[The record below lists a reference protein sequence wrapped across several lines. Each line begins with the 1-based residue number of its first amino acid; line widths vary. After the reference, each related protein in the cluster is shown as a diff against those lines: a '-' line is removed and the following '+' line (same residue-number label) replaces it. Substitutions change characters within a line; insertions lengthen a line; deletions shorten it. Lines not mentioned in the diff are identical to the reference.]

1 MKKQTLLGCALIML
15 SAVIFGL
22 NPLLVLSIQG
32 EGINSISL
40 VLLRNML
47 SIPVL
52 AALAYL
58 RQGTL
63 RIPAKAL
70 PAVALTG
77 VTGCCITPILL
88 FSSYSFIASG
98 TATVFHFA
106 YPAVVVLLGALFFR
120 ERVSRRALLSVAV
133 CAAGVCLFYT
143 PGEPL
148 NLTGSALALVSG
160 VAYAVYILQ
169 LSRFPYKQINGFL
182 FSLYVSL
189 TSCAVMLAVCL
200 ATGLLTLPATLSGW
214 LGCFGFSL
222 AINVGAVVMF
232 QQGTFYIGGQ
242 KAAILSTL
250 EPITSLIVGALVFG
264 EAMSLQT
271 AAGCALVILAS
282 ILIAKG
288 E

>member
-1 MKKQTLLGCALIML
+1 MKKQTLLGYALVML

-22 NPLLVLSIQG
+22 NPLLVMSIQG

-52 AALAYL
+52 AALARR

-63 RIPAKAL
+63 RIPARAL
-70 PAVALTG
+70 PAIALTG
-77 VTGCCITPILL
+77 LTGCCITPILL
-88 FSSYSFIASG
+88 FSSYAFIASG
-98 TATVFHFA
+98 TATVFHFS
-106 YPAVVVLLGALFFR
+106 YPAMVVLLGALFLG
-120 ERVSRRALLSVAV
+120 ERVSRRALLSAAV
-133 CAAGVCLFYT
+133 CAAGVGLFYT

-160 VAYAVYILQ
+160 AAYAVYILQ
-169 LSRFPYKQINGFL
+169 LSRFPYKQISGFL

-189 TSCAVMLAVCL
+189 TSCAVMLALCL
-200 ATGLLTLPATLSGW
+200 ATGLLTLPASLSGW
-214 LGCFGFSL
+214 LFCFGFSL

-232 QQGTFYIGGQ
+232 QQGTFMIGGQ

-250 EPITSLIVGALVFG
+250 EPITSLLVGALVFG
-264 EAMSLQT
+264 EALSLQT
-271 AAGCALVILAS
+271 AAGCALVICAGV
-282 ILIAKG
+282 LIARS
-288 E
+288 